1 MIADKNLVQNP
12 FEESFLFKTGTPASD
27 IERAVWDSLKSGNR
41 KALDF
46 IFEKYVRLLSA
57 YGSKIS
63 RDQGLVEDCIQDL
76 FVELW
81 NRRESLSDTTSIK
94 FYLLKSIRRRIVR
107 RLVNDTRCL
116 EVSETD
122 FDHGKQV
129 EVSVEFNIIQEQ
141 ASGELS
147 QQLSRALEHLS
158 GRQREAIYLRFYEKM
173 DYSQISDVM
182 NLSIKSSYK
191 LMGKAIDTLRKAFR

>member
-1 MIADKNLVQNP
+1 MIADSNVVQKS
-12 FEESFLFKTGTPASD
+12 FGESFLFKADTSTGE
-27 IERAVWDSLKSGNR
+27 IESVVWNSLRSGNR

-63 RDQGLVEDCIQDL
+63 KDQGLVEDCIQDL

-81 NRRESLSDTTSIK
+81 NRRESLSETTSIK

-107 RLVNDTRCL
+107 RIVSDTRSL
-116 EVSETD
+116 EISGGDNDRE
-122 FDHGKQV
+122 

-141 ASGELS
+141 TLGELN
-147 QQLSRALEHLS
+147 QQLSKALAHLS

-182 NLSIKSSYK
+182 NLSLKSSYK
-191 LMGKAIDTLRKAFR
+191 LMGKAIDTLRKALR